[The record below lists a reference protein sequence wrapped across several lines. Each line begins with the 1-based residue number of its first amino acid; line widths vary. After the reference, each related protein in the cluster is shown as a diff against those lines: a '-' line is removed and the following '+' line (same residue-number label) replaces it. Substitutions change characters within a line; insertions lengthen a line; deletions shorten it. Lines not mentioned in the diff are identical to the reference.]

1 MTTEQDFCWH
11 PPAKILLKQLGGY
24 SITVSASV
32 CGTDS
37 SGSIPGSRPEEENDY
52 FPVEVVVFDEGCLP
66 SAGFSVKRWR
76 NREAVA
82 RIEAR
87 LS

>member
-1 MTTEQDFCWH
+1 
-11 PPAKILLKQLGGY
+11 
-24 SITVSASV
+24 
-32 CGTDS
+32 
-37 SGSIPGSRPEEENDY
+37 
-52 FPVEVVVFDEGCLP
+52 VEVVVFDEGCLP